1 MNCSLSCFDTS
12 VCCSSS
18 FESLCDIDRETSDI
32 VLSEVGLLFCQRTK
46 NFSVCNVH
54 LEKILVKNRSKNK
67 SVRCAI
73 PTLLSH
79 HKKTAPRAERNVTK
93 DAMMKIHSSTG
104 IVLAIG
110 TPICSNCRK
119 HLSSGKP
126 DEHLEVSVP
135 SEEISVE
142 TLSEIDYNKHLA
154 LNIDG
159 EKREDKRYSSDSC
172 TKLWN
177 DHQKETVTDGE
188 SQTESESM
196 CLETGDSQY
205 SEASVC
211 VMDKLQKLN
220 SFLAISDVSPVK
232 EKLIPLSSST
242 DKTKQRC
249 LSKALECMSAICETI
264 CPGEGDLLFK
274 SVISAHK
281 PEKSSTLDQTAL
293 ILRDIYIS
301 AETWSLR
308 RQILSVLSRNY
319 SFNEVREM
327 IPDLTKYRFYA
338 AKLHSDK
345 VGCGLPV
352 SKGRLTR
359 NKIDIADL
367 EHFIDFI
374 ISSDVVKDLPF
385 GMKTM
390 KLTTGEIVA
399 VPNLIRSLAPSSLIN
414 QFIQFCDSEN
424 VGHLGRSTMYKILN
438 DCAASVRKCVEG
450 LDYYIAEGGKAF
462 QDLETIIEKLCI
474 SSEKKKELKS
484 KLLNGKRYIKSDFK
498 VHIQRENAVPDHC
511 QMFALSDS
519 EKCFSQSCNTQ
530 HKHSCEQCIDLA
542 DFLAEISTLTQNGTW
557 DNKDSIVFQVEN
569 AVEAIKDWKSHAMR
583 ARNQE
588 GAKQD
593 LLKNLNENQALI
605 TCDWAMKFLPRK
617 FREGQS
623 DWFGKRG
630 INWHISVTLYKQ
642 GEELKTITH
651 VHIFSSQ
658 ISQDGSVTASVLC
671 DVVHDLTKQVPN
683 IQEVNFFSDNAGCY
697 KNTMM
702 MVALKDELGDKL
714 KTYNFSEAQDGKGP
728 CDRRASHIKA
738 CVRRYINEGH
748 DVTSAEEMKQAIDV
762 KQKGS
767 FRVRVVDIVTNLDAE
782 KSQIKPITGITQ
794 LHNFSFDVNGITVW
808 KAYGI
813 GGGKQISWDNIGT
826 TEQRTNLLVKVDWT
840 ITAPQLLEVEVMAQ
854 EEELI
859 EPNPKKQKK
868 NSINQPYDCPKDG
881 CTRAFKTQCALEQHI
896 IVGNCD
902 YHNEKTTQD
911 KAKSMYGQKV
921 NSLFHGTRVQL
932 DCNLNDCRTSESV
945 KGWAL
950 KGKKKRTVFSQSQ
963 VNYMKEK
970 FDIGKVSGRKVDP
983 FQAADEMRQLQ
994 EEGKYVF
1001 SRKDYLTGQQITAY
1015 FSRLALKDRKTDLE
1029 DFRSAEEETNKR
1041 CLKQEILDSV
1051 SL

>member
-1 MNCSLSCFDTS
+1 
-12 VCCSSS
+12 
-18 FESLCDIDRETSDI
+18 
-32 VLSEVGLLFCQRTK
+32 
-46 NFSVCNVH
+46 
-54 LEKILVKNRSKNK
+54 
-67 SVRCAI
+67 
-73 PTLLSH
+73 
-79 HKKTAPRAERNVTK
+79 
-93 DAMMKIHSSTG
+93 MMKIHSSTG

-119 HLSSGKP
+119 YLSSGKP

-135 SEEISVE
+135 SEEIPVE
-142 TLSEIDYNKHLA
+142 PLSEIDYDKNLA

-159 EKREDKRYSSDSC
+159 EKREYKRYSSDSC
-172 TKLWN
+172 KNFGMITKRYFSFN
-177 DHQKETVTDGE
+177 IETVTDGE

-196 CLETGDSQY
+196 CFETGDSQY

-211 VMDKLQKLN
+211 MMDKLQRLN
-220 SFLAISDVSPVK
+220 SYLATSDVSPVK
-232 EKLIPLSSST
+232 EKLIPLLSST

-249 LSKALECMSAICETI
+249 VSKALQS
-264 CPGEGDLLFK
+264 
-274 SVISAHK
+274 
-281 PEKSSTLDQTAL
+281 L
-293 ILRDIYIS
+293 ILKDTYNT
-301 AETWSLR
+301 AETWTLR

-319 SFNEVREM
+319 SFDEIREM

-338 AKLHSDK
+338 AKQHSDE

-352 SKGRLTR
+352 SRERLTR
-359 NKIDIADL
+359 NKIDIAEL

-390 KLTTGEIVA
+390 KLTSGEIVN
-399 VPNLIRSLAPSSLIN
+399 VPNLIRSLAPSSLVN
-414 QFIQFCDSEN
+414 QYIQFCDSEN

-438 DCAASVRKCVEG
+438 DCAASVRRCVEG
-450 LDYYIAEGGKAF
+450 LDYYVAEGGKAF
-462 QDLETIIEKLCI
+462 PDLETITEKLCA

-498 VHIQRENAVPDHC
+498 VHIQNENAVPDHC

-623 DWFGKRG
+623 DWFAKRG

-702 MVALKDELGDKL
+702 MVALRAELGDKL

-813 GGGKQISWDNIGT
+813 GEGKRISWDNIGT

-840 ITAPQLLEVEVMAQ
+840 IAAPQLLEEEVLTQ

-868 NSINQPYDCPKDG
+868 NSIHQPYDCPKDG

-902 YHNEKTTQD
+902 YHNEKTTQ
-911 KAKSMYGQKV
+911 
-921 NSLFHGTRVQL
+921 R
-932 DCNLNDCRTSESV
+932 
-945 KGWAL
+945 
-950 KGKKKRTVFSQSQ
+950 
-963 VNYMKEK
+963 
-970 FDIGKVSGRKVDP
+970 
-983 FQAADEMRQLQ
+983 
-994 EEGKYVF
+994 
-1001 SRKDYLTGQQITAY
+1001 
-1015 FSRLALKDRKTDLE
+1015 
-1029 DFRSAEEETNKR
+1029 
-1041 CLKQEILDSV
+1041 
-1051 SL
+1051 

>member
-1 MNCSLSCFDTS
+1 MCAPSEINCSFSCFDTS

-18 FESLCDIDRETSDI
+18 YESLCDIDRETSDI
-32 VLSEVGLLFCQRTK
+32 ILSEIGLLFCQRTK

-73 PTLLSH
+73 PTLLSN
-79 HKKTAPRAERNVTK
+79 HKKTAPRAERNITK

-135 SEEISVE
+135 SEEIPVE
-142 TLSEIDYNKHLA
+142 
-154 LNIDG
+154 
-159 EKREDKRYSSDSC
+159 
-172 TKLWN
+172 
-177 DHQKETVTDGE
+177 
-188 SQTESESM
+188 
-196 CLETGDSQY
+196 
-205 SEASVC
+205 
-211 VMDKLQKLN
+211 
-220 SFLAISDVSPVK
+220 
-232 EKLIPLSSST
+232 PLS
-242 DKTKQRC
+242 
-249 LSKALECMSAICETI
+249 
-264 CPGEGDLLFK
+264 
-274 SVISAHK
+274 
-281 PEKSSTLDQTAL
+281 
-293 ILRDIYIS
+293 
-301 AETWSLR
+301 
-308 RQILSVLSRNY
+308 
-319 SFNEVREM
+319 EM

-338 AKLHSDK
+338 AKQHSDE

-352 SKGRLTR
+352 
-359 NKIDIADL
+359 
-367 EHFIDFI
+367 
-374 ISSDVVKDLPF
+374 SDVVKDLPF
-385 GMKTM
+385 GVKTM
-390 KLTTGEIVA
+390 KLTSGEIVN
-399 VPNLIRSLAPSSLIN
+399 VPNLIRSLAPSSLVN
-414 QFIQFCDSEN
+414 QYIQFCDSEN
-424 VGHLGRSTMYKILN
+424 IGHLGRSTMHKILN
-438 DCAASVRKCVEG
+438 DCAASVRRCVEG
-450 LDYYIAEGGKAF
+450 LDYYVAEGGKAF
-462 QDLETIIEKLCI
+462 QDLETIIEKLCA

-484 KLLNGKRYIKSDFK
+484 KLLNGKRYLKSDFK
-498 VHIQRENAVPDHC
+498 NAVPDHC

-519 EKCFSQSCNTQ
+519 EKCFSKSCNTQ

-617 FREGQS
+617 FREGQM
-623 DWFGKRG
+623 
-630 INWHISVTLYKQ
+630 
-642 GEELKTITH
+642 
-651 VHIFSSQ
+651 
-658 ISQDGSVTASVLC
+658 LC

-683 IQEVNFFSDNAGCY
+683 IQDVNFFSDNAGCY

-702 MVALKDELGDKL
+702 MVALRAELGDKL

-794 LHNFSFDVNGITVW
+794 LHNVSFDVNGITVW

-813 GGGKQISWDNIGT
+813 GEGKRISWDNIGT

-840 ITAPQLLEVEVMAQ
+840 IAAPQLLEEEVMAQ

-881 CTRAFKTQCALEQHI
+881 CTRAFKTQCALVQHI

-932 DCNLNDCRTSESV
+932 DCNFNDCRTSKSV

-970 FDIGKVSGRKVDP
+970 FDIGRY
-983 FQAADEMRQLQ
+983 Q
-994 EEGKYVF
+994 EEKLIHF
-1001 SRKDYLTGQQITAY
+1001 
-1015 FSRLALKDRKTDLE
+1015 
-1029 DFRSAEEETNKR
+1029 
-1041 CLKQEILDSV
+1041 KQLMR
-1051 SL
+1051 

>member
-1 MNCSLSCFDTS
+1 MCAPSEMNCSFSCFDTS

-18 FESLCDIDRETSDI
+18 YESLCDIDRETSDI

-73 PTLLSH
+73 PTLLSN
-79 HKKTAPRAERNVTK
+79 HKKTAPRAERNITK

-135 SEEISVE
+135 SEEIPVE
-142 TLSEIDYNKHLA
+142 PLSEIDYDKNLA

-159 EKREDKRYSSDSC
+159 EKREYKRYSSDSC
-172 TKLWN
+172 KKLWN

-196 CLETGDSQY
+196 CFETGDSQY

-211 VMDKLQKLN
+211 MMDKLQRLN
-220 SFLAISDVSPVK
+220 SFLATSDVSPVK
-232 EKLIPLSSST
+232 EKLIPLLSST

-249 LSKALECMSAICETI
+249 VSKALQCMSAICETI
-264 CPGEGDLLFK
+264 CPGEGDSLKDLLFK
-274 SVISAHK
+274 SVFSAHK
-281 PEKSSTLDQTAL
+281 PEKSSTLDETAL
-293 ILRDIYIS
+293 ILKDTYNT
-301 AETWSLR
+301 AETWTLR

-319 SFNEVREM
+319 SFDEIREM

-338 AKLHSDK
+338 AKQHSDE

-352 SKGRLTR
+352 SRERLTR
-359 NKIDIADL
+359 NKIDIAEL

-390 KLTTGEIVA
+390 KLTSGEIVN
-399 VPNLIRSLAPSSLIN
+399 VPNLIRSLAPSSLVN
-414 QFIQFCDSEN
+414 QYIQFCDSEN

-438 DCAASVRKCVEG
+438 DCAASVRRCVEG
-450 LDYYIAEGGKAF
+450 LDYYVAEGGKAF
-462 QDLETIIEKLCI
+462 QDLETIIEKLCA

-498 VHIQRENAVPDHC
+498 VHIQKENAVPDHC

-519 EKCFSQSCNTQ
+519 EKCFSKSCNTQ

-593 LLKNLNENQALI
+593 LLKNLDENQALI

-623 DWFGKRG
+623 DWFAKRG

-658 ISQDGSVTASVLC
+658 ISEDGSVTATVLC
-671 DVVHDLTKQVPN
+671 DVVHDLTKHVPN
-683 IQEVNFFSDNAGCY
+683 IQDVNFFSDNAGCY

-702 MVALKDELGDKL
+702 MVALRAELGDKL

-748 DVTSAEEMKQAIDV
+748 DVTSAEEMKPAIDV

-813 GGGKQISWDNIGT
+813 GEGKRISWDNIGT

-840 ITAPQLLEVEVMAQ
+840 IAAPQLLEEEVMAQ

-902 YHNEKTTQD
+902 YHYEKTTQD

-932 DCNLNDCRTSESV
+932 DCNFNDCRTSESV
-945 KGWAL
+945 KDGH
-950 KGKKKRTVFSQSQ
+950 
-963 VNYMKEK
+963 
-970 FDIGKVSGRKVDP
+970 
-983 FQAADEMRQLQ
+983 
-994 EEGKYVF
+994 
-1001 SRKDYLTGQQITAY
+1001 
-1015 FSRLALKDRKTDLE
+1015 
-1029 DFRSAEEETNKR
+1029 
-1041 CLKQEILDSV
+1041 
-1051 SL
+1051 

>member
-1 MNCSLSCFDTS
+1 MCAPSEMNCSFSCFDTS

-18 FESLCDIDRETSDI
+18 YESLCDIDRETSDI

-79 HKKTAPRAERNVTK
+79 HKKTAPRAERNITK

-104 IVLAIG
+104 IVFAIG

-135 SEEISVE
+135 SEEIPVE
-142 TLSEIDYNKHLA
+142 PLSEIDYDKNLA

-159 EKREDKRYSSDSC
+159 EKREYKRYSSDSC
-172 TKLWN
+172 KKLWN

-196 CLETGDSQY
+196 CFETGDSQY

-211 VMDKLQKLN
+211 MMDNLC
-220 SFLAISDVSPVK
+220 F
-232 EKLIPLSSST
+232 
-242 DKTKQRC
+242 
-249 LSKALECMSAICETI
+249 
-264 CPGEGDLLFK
+264 
-274 SVISAHK
+274 SAHK
-281 PEKSSTLDQTAL
+281 PEKSSTLDETAL
-293 ILRDIYIS
+293 ILKDTYNT
-301 AETWSLR
+301 AETWTLR

-319 SFNEVREM
+319 SFDEIREM

-338 AKLHSDK
+338 AKQHSDE

-352 SKGRLTR
+352 SRERLTR
-359 NKIDIADL
+359 NKIDIAEL

-390 KLTTGEIVA
+390 KLTSGEIVN
-399 VPNLIRSLAPSSLIN
+399 VPNLIRSLAPSSLVN
-414 QFIQFCDSEN
+414 QYIQFCDSEN

-438 DCAASVRKCVEG
+438 DCAASVRRCVEG
-450 LDYYIAEGGKAF
+450 LDYYVAEGGKAF
-462 QDLETIIEKLCI
+462 QDLETIIEKTLCI
-474 SSEKKKELKS
+474 QL
-484 KLLNGKRYIKSDFK
+484 
-498 VHIQRENAVPDHC
+498 
-511 QMFALSDS
+511 
-519 EKCFSQSCNTQ
+519 
-530 HKHSCEQCIDLA
+530 
-542 DFLAEISTLTQNGTW
+542 LAEISTLTQNGTW

-623 DWFGKRG
+623 DWFAKRG

-702 MVALKDELGDKL
+702 MVALRAELGDKL
-714 KTYNFSEAQDGKGP
+714 KTYNFSEAQDGK
-728 CDRRASHIKA
+728 RASHIKA

-782 KSQIKPITGITQ
+782 KSQIKPITGNYTIY
-794 LHNFSFDVNGITVW
+794 NFSFDVNGITVW

-813 GGGKQISWDNIGT
+813 GEGKRISWDNIGT

-840 ITAPQLLEVEVMAQ
+840 IAAPQLLE
-854 EEELI
+854 EE
-859 EPNPKKQKK
+859 
-868 NSINQPYDCPKDG
+868 
-881 CTRAFKTQCALEQHI
+881 
-896 IVGNCD
+896 
-902 YHNEKTTQD
+902 
-911 KAKSMYGQKV
+911 
-921 NSLFHGTRVQL
+921 
-932 DCNLNDCRTSESV
+932 ESV
-945 KGWAL
+945 KGWQL
-950 KGKKKRTVFSQSQ
+950 KGKKKKNSFSQSQ

-994 EEGKYVF
+994 EEGNM
-1001 SRKDYLTGQQITAY
+1001 Y
-1015 FSRLALKDRKTDLE
+1015 FPGRT
-1029 DFRSAEEETNKR
+1029 
-1041 CLKQEILDSV
+1041 I
-1051 SL
+1051 

>member
-1 MNCSLSCFDTS
+1 M
-12 VCCSSS
+12 
-18 FESLCDIDRETSDI
+18 
-32 VLSEVGLLFCQRTK
+32 
-46 NFSVCNVH
+46 
-54 LEKILVKNRSKNK
+54 VKNRSKNK

-79 HKKTAPRAERNVTK
+79 HKKTAPRAERNITK

-177 DHQKETVTDGE
+177 DHQKTTVTEGE

-249 LSKALECMSAICETI
+249 LSKALKCMSAICETI

-293 ILRDIYIS
+293 ILKDIYIS

-308 RQILSVLSRNY
+308 RQILSVLSRSY

-338 AKLHSDK
+338 AKLHSDE
-345 VGCGLPV
+345 VGCGIPV
-352 SKGRLTR
+352 SKERLTR
-359 NKIDIADL
+359 NKIDIAEL

-474 SSEKKKELKS
+474 FSEKKKELKS

-498 VHIQRENAVPDHC
+498 
-511 QMFALSDS
+511 
-519 EKCFSQSCNTQ
+519 
-530 HKHSCEQCIDLA
+530 
-542 DFLAEISTLTQNGTW
+542 
-557 DNKDSIVFQVEN
+557 VEN

-702 MVALKDELGDKL
+702 MVALKDELEDKL

-813 GGGKQISWDNIGT
+813 GEGKRISRDNIGT

-840 ITAPQLLEVEVMAQ
+840 ITAP
-854 EEELI
+854 
-859 EPNPKKQKK
+859 
-868 NSINQPYDCPKDG
+868 
-881 CTRAFKTQCALEQHI
+881 
-896 IVGNCD
+896 
-902 YHNEKTTQD
+902 
-911 KAKSMYGQKV
+911 
-921 NSLFHGTRVQL
+921 
-932 DCNLNDCRTSESV
+932 
-945 KGWAL
+945 
-950 KGKKKRTVFSQSQ
+950 
-963 VNYMKEK
+963 
-970 FDIGKVSGRKVDP
+970 
-983 FQAADEMRQLQ
+983 
-994 EEGKYVF
+994 
-1001 SRKDYLTGQQITAY
+1001 
-1015 FSRLALKDRKTDLE
+1015 
-1029 DFRSAEEETNKR
+1029 
-1041 CLKQEILDSV
+1041 
-1051 SL
+1051 

>member
-1 MNCSLSCFDTS
+1 MCAPSEMNCSFSCFDTS

-18 FESLCDIDRETSDI
+18 YESLCDIDRETSDI

-46 NFSVCNVH
+46 TFQFAMFIWRKSW
-54 LEKILVKNRSKNK
+54 LKNRSKNK

-79 HKKTAPRAERNVTK
+79 HKKTAPRAERNITK

-135 SEEISVE
+135 SEEIPVE
-142 TLSEIDYNKHLA
+142 PLSEIDYDKNLA

-159 EKREDKRYSSDSC
+159 EKEN
-172 TKLWN
+172 TN
-177 DHQKETVTDGE
+177 VTVQIHETVTDGE

-196 CLETGDSQY
+196 CALRQ
-205 SEASVC
+205 SV
-211 VMDKLQKLN
+211 
-220 SFLAISDVSPVK
+220 F
-232 EKLIPLSSST
+232 
-242 DKTKQRC
+242 
-249 LSKALECMSAICETI
+249 
-264 CPGEGDLLFK
+264 
-274 SVISAHK
+274 SAHK
-281 PEKSSTLDQTAL
+281 PEKSSTLDETAL
-293 ILRDIYIS
+293 ILKDTYNT
-301 AETWSLR
+301 AETWTLR

-319 SFNEVREM
+319 SFDEIREM

-338 AKLHSDK
+338 AKQHSDE

-352 SKGRLTR
+352 SRERLTR
-359 NKIDIADL
+359 NKIDIAEL

-390 KLTTGEIVA
+390 KLTSGEIVN
-399 VPNLIRSLAPSSLIN
+399 VPNLIRSLAPSSLVN
-414 QFIQFCDSEN
+414 QYVQFCDSEN

-438 DCAASVRKCVEG
+438 DCAASVRRCVEG
-450 LDYYIAEGGKAF
+450 LDYYVAEGGKAF
-462 QDLETIIEKLCI
+462 QDLETIIEKLCA

-498 VHIQRENAVPDHC
+498 VHIQNENTVPDHC

-623 DWFGKRG
+623 DWFAKRG

-671 DVVHDLTKQVPN
+671 DVVHDLTKT
-683 IQEVNFFSDNAGCY
+683 STKHTGG
-697 KNTMM
+697 
-702 MVALKDELGDKL
+702 EL
-714 KTYNFSEAQDGKGP
+714 
-728 CDRRASHIKA
+728 
-738 CVRRYINEGH
+738 
-748 DVTSAEEMKQAIDV
+748 
-762 KQKGS
+762 
-767 FRVRVVDIVTNLDAE
+767 
-782 KSQIKPITGITQ
+782 
-794 LHNFSFDVNGITVW
+794 
-808 KAYGI
+808 
-813 GGGKQISWDNIGT
+813 
-826 TEQRTNLLVKVDWT
+826 LL
-840 ITAPQLLEVEVMAQ
+840 
-854 EEELI
+854 
-859 EPNPKKQKK
+859 
-868 NSINQPYDCPKDG
+868 
-881 CTRAFKTQCALEQHI
+881 R
-896 IVGNCD
+896 
-902 YHNEKTTQD
+902 
-911 KAKSMYGQKV
+911 
-921 NSLFHGTRVQL
+921 
-932 DCNLNDCRTSESV
+932 
-945 KGWAL
+945 
-950 KGKKKRTVFSQSQ
+950 
-963 VNYMKEK
+963 
-970 FDIGKVSGRKVDP
+970 
-983 FQAADEMRQLQ
+983 
-994 EEGKYVF
+994 
-1001 SRKDYLTGQQITAY
+1001 
-1015 FSRLALKDRKTDLE
+1015 
-1029 DFRSAEEETNKR
+1029 
-1041 CLKQEILDSV
+1041 
-1051 SL
+1051 